1 MNINIFVPLGGFP
14 QLMSFLGSIECIMKG
29 SGVHPALENVYAP
42 ITVGHMFSG
51 KVFAHAIC
59 GRMLF
64 ASAVLSL
71 LLEKL
76 G

>member
-1 MNINIFVPLGGFP
+1 M
-14 QLMSFLGSIECIMKG
+14 MKG
-29 SGVHPALENVYAP
+29 SGVHPALENLYAP
-42 ITVGHMFSG
+42 VTVGHMFSD

-59 GRMLF
+59 GCMLF

-76 G
+76 GYHFIRRVKSISKNF

>member
-1 MNINIFVPLGGFP
+1 
-14 QLMSFLGSIECIMKG
+14 MKG

-42 ITVGHMFSG
+42 VTVGHMFSG
-51 KVFAHAIC
+51 RVFAHAIC

>member
-1 MNINIFVPLGGFP
+1 M
-14 QLMSFLGSIECIMKG
+14 MKG
-29 SGVHPALENVYAP
+29 SGVHPALENLYAP
-42 ITVGHMFSG
+42 VTVGHMFSD

-59 GRMLF
+59 GCMLF